1 MSAAPLPAAQ
11 ARWAPGRSAF
21 AGAGICATAGFR
33 LPQDA
38 TRPVFEDDIWD
49 FAKVIGLPQMSR
61 RPSQCRLDFT
71 RISNPRWRV
80 LAKEYLLALMAPGHE
95 QVRVLPHAYRVT
107 RSFATC
113 HRRLRDLSTWL
124 NWLTGEGVRSLGD
137 VTDRH
142 CEAFK
147 IRHSQAADDHDGTG
161 PGPAV
166 KLTTSLVTTIIDLA
180 FYGELFSTDCY
191 PPGWRPW
198 AGKAAI
204 IVSDARPAGE
214 NKTQPVPEEVVRPL
228 LAAALY
234 IVDTLGAHLPE
245 LRRQVRQRAQ
255 ENRAGSGRSALGGRH
270 YDVAALAAVLDQHI
284 AEGRPLEKASDANLA
299 LRRAAGLD
307 PGDPLSAV
315 SLEALARQAGIWGF
329 KSGRYAPLLRDKVAQ
344 AVAAVGVEH
353 PWGRGAALV
362 NNADGSGQVPW
373 TLPAGEQTVRHLGD
387 YATTA
392 CIIVIASV
400 SGMRTSELAELRVG
414 CRRPPQEIAPGM
426 FRHRLA
432 SKIIKGQPFGG
443 MNDEWVVIEEAYR
456 AVALAENL
464 HADPAEGDPL
474 FTADVF
480 RLRYRRFRA
489 WVNGP
494 AGQRLG
500 LSPIP
505 DGQVN
510 LRMLRRTLAIELAY
524 RPAGLLAAKIHL
536 KHVSVV
542 TTEGY
547 AARPGGSQ
555 ARLLAEIGEH
565 EQRRNLDVLAAE
577 YRNYQNGARP
587 SGPGARDLTEYFA
600 TIDGKL
606 ARAGTA
612 PGAMA
617 TDQQLRNLLARRA
630 QTLHLGPANYCWFA
644 DPAKA
649 LCLKL
654 AGTPNADKPLIG
666 MCDSARCPQ
675 ATHHACHRPVWA
687 EAADTS
693 KVFLGGLSR
702 GQKTERARLEAEAAR
717 AQRIVTEIDA
727 AAGTIPALDEED

>member
-1 MSAAPLPAAQ
+1 MSAAPLAADPAG
-11 ARWAPGRSAF
+11 WEHGRPVF
-21 AGAGICATAGFR
+21 AGACICATAGFP

-38 TRPVFEDDIWD
+38 ARPVFEDDIWD
-49 FAKVIGLPQMSR
+49 FAMVTGLPRMSS
-61 RPSQCRLDFT
+61 RPGQCRLDFT
-71 RISNPRWRV
+71 RIRNPRWRV

-95 QVRVLPHAYRVT
+95 QVRVLPHAYRVP

-124 NWLTGEGVRSLGD
+124 NWLAGEGICSLSE

-142 CEAFK
+142 CEAFR
-147 IRHSQAADDHDGTG
+147 IRHSQNADDQAG
-161 PGPAV
+161 PGSGPAA
-166 KLTTSLVTTIIDLA
+166 KLTASLVTTIIDLA
-180 FYGELFSTDCY
+180 FYGELFSADCY

-204 IVSDARPAGE
+204 AVSGAKPAGE
-214 NKTQPVPEEVVRPL
+214 NKTQPVPEEIIGPL

-234 IVDTLGAHLPE
+234 ITGTLGAHLPG

-255 ENRAGSGRSALGGRH
+255 ENLARTGRGALGGRH
-270 YDVAALAAVLDQHI
+270 HDVAALAAVLDQHI
-284 AEGRPLEKASDANLA
+284 TEGRPLEKASDANLA
-299 LRRAAGLD
+299 SRLAAGLD
-307 PGDPLSAV
+307 PGDPLSVV
-315 SLEALARQAGIWGF
+315 SLEALARQAGIWSF
-329 KSGRYAPLLRDKVAQ
+329 KSERYAPLLRDKLAQ

-353 PWGRGAALV
+353 AWGRGAALV
-362 NNADGSGQVPW
+362 DTATGGEQVPW
-373 TLPAGEQTVRHLGD
+373 TLPVGEQTVRHLGD

-392 CIIVIASV
+392 CIIVIAAV
-400 SGMRTSELAELRVG
+400 SGMRASELAELRVG
-414 CRRPPQEIAPGM
+414 CRRQPQEIAPGM

-443 MNDEWVVIEEAYR
+443 TDDEWVVIEEAYQ
-456 AVALAENL
+456 AVALTENL

-480 RLRYRRFRA
+480 HLRYKRLRT

-500 LSPIP
+500 LNPIP
-505 DGQVN
+505 EGQVN

-536 KHVSVV
+536 KHISVV

-577 YRNYQNGARP
+577 YRNYQNGVRP
-587 SGPGARDLTEYFA
+587 SGPGARELTDYF
-600 TIDGKL
+600 TTLDGKL
-606 ARAGTA
+606 TDARTG
-612 PGAMA
+612 PGAVA

-630 QTLHLGPANYCWFA
+630 QTLHLGPANYCWFT

-654 AGTPNADKPLIG
+654 AGTPDAGKPLIG

-687 EAADTS
+687 QAAASS
-693 KVFLGGLSR
+693 KVFLGSISR
-702 GQKTERARLEAEAAR
+702 SQKAERARLEAEAAR
-717 AQRIVTEIDA
+717 AQRIITEIDA
-727 AAGTIPALDEED
+727 AAGTSPALDQED

>member
-1 MSAAPLPAAQ
+1 MSAAPLAADPA
-11 ARWAPGRSAF
+11 GRQHGRAVF
-21 AGAGICATAGFR
+21 AGADICATAGFL

-38 TRPVFEDDIWD
+38 TRPVFEDDVWD
-49 FAKVIGLPQMSR
+49 FAMVTGMPRMAR

-71 RISNPRWRV
+71 RIPNPRWRV
-80 LAKEYLLALMAPGHE
+80 LAKEYLLALMAPSQE
-95 QVRVLPHAYRVT
+95 QVRVLPHAYRIT
-107 RSFATC
+107 RSFTTC
-113 HRRLRDLSTWL
+113 HRRLRDLGTWL
-124 NWLTGEGVRSLGD
+124 NWLAGEGVRSLSE

-147 IRHSQAADDHDGTG
+147 IRHSQSPDDQAGSGSVPAA
-161 PGPAV
+161 
-166 KLTTSLVTTIIDLA
+166 KLTTSLVTAIIDLA

-198 AGKAAI
+198 AGKSAI
-204 IVSDARPAGE
+204 TVAGARPAGE
-214 NKTQPVPEEVVRPL
+214 NKTQPVREEIIGPL

-234 IVDTLGAHLPE
+234 ITGTLGAHLPG

-255 ENRAGSGRSALGGRH
+255 ENLNRAGRGALGGRH
-270 YDVAALAAVLDQHI
+270 HDVAALAAVLDQHM
-284 AEGRPLEKASDANLA
+284 AEGRPLEKATDANLA
-299 LRRAAGLD
+299 FRRAAGLD
-307 PGDPLSAV
+307 PDDPLNAV
-315 SLEALARQAGIWGF
+315 SLEALARQAGIWSF
-329 KSGRYAPLLRDKVAQ
+329 KSERYAALLRDKLEQ
-344 AVAAVGVEH
+344 AVATVGVEH
-353 PWGRGAALV
+353 AWGRGAALV
-362 NNADGSGQVPW
+362 NTAAGGEQVPW
-373 TLPAGEQTVRHLGD
+373 TLPVGEQSVRHLGD

-392 CIIVIASV
+392 CIIVIAAV
-400 SGMRTSELAELRVG
+400 SGMRASELAELQVG

-443 MNDEWVVIEEAYR
+443 TDDEWVVIEEACQ

-464 HADPAEGDPL
+464 HADPADGDPL

-480 RLRYRRFRA
+480 RLRYKRFRA

-500 LSPIP
+500 LHPIP
-505 DGQVN
+505 EGQVN

-524 RPAGLLAAKIHL
+524 RPAGLLAAKIAL
-536 KHVSVV
+536 KHISVA

-577 YRNYQNGARP
+577 YRNYRNGARP
-587 SGPGARDLTEYFA
+587 SGPGARELTEYFA
-600 TIDGKL
+600 TIDGTL
-606 ARAGTA
+606 AEAGTT
-612 PGAMA
+612 PGAVA

-630 QTLHLGPANYCWFA
+630 QTLHLGPANYCWFT
-644 DPAKA
+644 DPARA

-654 AGTPNADKPLIG
+654 AGTPDAGKPLIG

-687 EAADTS
+687 QAAASS
-693 KVFLGGLSR
+693 KVFLGSLSR
-702 GQKTERARLEAEAAR
+702 SQKTERARLEAEAAR
-717 AQRIVTEIDA
+717 AQRIITEIDA
-727 AAGTIPALDEED
+727 AASTSPALDEED

>member
-1 MSAAPLPAAQ
+1 MSAAPLPADQ
-11 ARWAPGRSAF
+11 AGRVPGRPAF
-21 AGAGICATAGFR
+21 AGAGICATAGFA

-49 FAKVIGLPQMSR
+49 FAEVIGLPRMSR

-71 RISNPRWRV
+71 RIRNPRWRV

-95 QVRVLPHAYRVT
+95 QVRVLPHAYRIT

-124 NWLTGEGVRSLGD
+124 NWLTGEGVRSLGE

-142 CEAFK
+142 CEAFR
-147 IRHSQAADDHDGTG
+147 IRHSQNADDHDGTG
-161 PGPAV
+161 AGTVA
-166 KLTTSLVTTIIDLA
+166 KLTASLVTTIIDLA

-191 PPGWRPW
+191 QPGWRPW
-198 AGKAAI
+198 AGKAAAA
-204 IVSDARPAGE
+204 VSGATPAGE
-214 NKTQPVPEEVVRPL
+214 NKTQPVPEEVIGPL

-234 IVDTLGAHLPE
+234 ITGTLGAHLPE

-255 ENRAGSGRSALGGRH
+255 QNLDRTGRSALGGRH
-270 YDVAALAAVLDQHI
+270 NDVAALAAVLDQHI

-299 LRRAAGLD
+299 RRHAAGLD

-315 SLEALARQAGIWGF
+315 SLEALARQAGIWSF
-329 KSGRYAPLLRDKVAQ
+329 KSERYASLLRDKLAQ
-344 AVAAVGVEH
+344 AIAAVGVEH

-362 NNADGSGQVPW
+362 STADGSEQVPW

-392 CIIVIASV
+392 CIIVVAAV
-400 SGMRTSELAELRVG
+400 SGMRASELAELQVG

-432 SKIIKGQPFGG
+432 SKIIKGRPFGG
-443 MNDEWVVIEEAYR
+443 TDDEWVVIEEAYQ

-480 RLRYRRFRA
+480 TLRYRRFRA
-489 WVNGP
+489 WVNGR

-505 DGQVN
+505 EGQVN
-510 LRMLRRTLAIELAY
+510 LRMLRRSLAIELAY

-536 KHVSVV
+536 KHVSVA

-577 YRNYQNGARP
+577 YRNYRNGVRP
-587 SGPGARDLTEYFA
+587 SGPGARELTDYFA
-600 TIDGKL
+600 SLDGKL
-606 ARAGTA
+606 AEAGTA
-612 PGAMA
+612 PGAVA

-630 QTLHLGPANYCWFA
+630 QTLHLGPANYCWFT

-654 AGTPNADKPLIG
+654 AGTPDAGKPLIG

-687 EAADTS
+687 EAADNS

-717 AQRIVTEIDA
+717 AQRIIAEIDA
-727 AAGTIPALDEED
+727 AAGTTPALDEED